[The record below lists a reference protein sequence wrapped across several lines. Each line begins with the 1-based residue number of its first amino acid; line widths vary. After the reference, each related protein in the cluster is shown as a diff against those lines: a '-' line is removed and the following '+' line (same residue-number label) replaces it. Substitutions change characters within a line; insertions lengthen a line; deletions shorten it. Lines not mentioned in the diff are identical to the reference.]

1 MVFQT
6 ETTGF
11 IPGYM
16 GYIPAMKTHVHGQRY
31 TEATNKALIANQLM
45 SEGENPSSHPE
56 FVDSRPQGRDFLYA
70 QVAKPG
76 MSTQSVKIPI
86 SLSKTTAAPAG
97 SSSLLGD
104 AKSAKPKVYST
115 RTVETASLSALP
127 YHKKEF
133 ITRKLPKEELPS
145 QAKDP
150 SSNLPGYTGHQHGA
164 QHVYGRSYGS
174 TTKMLKDDN
183 SQADHRTTLNKT
195 ESLMDYSDDR
205 PQGLPLQDNHKIPGY
220 TGCIVAKDNHIYGK
234 TFGQSTKLAELAVT
248 TLKQGG
254 NVSELAELTDQ
265 RPQGRIDLY
274 TQKVFRPKENLTV
287 AQLTKPVT
295 RPITHE
301 LTKEYKI
308 REKVTQEMFEVNEG
322 RHKVVGYTGHIPG
335 QQHIYAQSYGRMT
348 GNTLGPTQDHKFS
361 KSLLYFKDARPQG
374 AGRG

>member
-31 TEATNKALIANQLM
+31 TEATRKAQNANQLM
-45 SEGENPSSHPE
+45 SEGENPSSHSE
-56 FVDSRPQGRDFLYA
+56 FVDSRPQGRNFLYA

-76 MSTQSVKIPI
+76 MSTQSVKATQ
-86 SLSKTTAAPAG
+86 SMASAGVGSATTKSSKT
-97 SSSLLGD
+97 L
-104 AKSAKPKVYST
+104 YST

-133 ITRKLPKEELPS
+133 ITRKAPKEELPT

-183 SQADHRTTLNKT
+183 KANISTLSKT
-195 ESLMDYSDDR
+195 ESLMGYSDDR

-234 TFGQSTKLAELAVT
+234 TFGQSTKLAELAVK
-248 TLKQGG
+248 TLKDGG
-254 NVSELAELTDQ
+254 NVSELTELTDQ

-274 TQKVFRPKENLTV
+274 TQKLFRPKENLTIS
-287 AQLTKPVT
+287 QLTKPVT
-295 RPITHE
+295 RPVTHE

-308 REKVTQEMFEVNEG
+308 REKVTEEMHEVNQG

-335 QQHIYAQSYGRMT
+335 QQHIYAQSYGKMT

>member
-1 MVFQT
+1 MVFQI
-6 ETTGF
+6 ETKGF

-31 TEATNKALIANQLM
+31 TEATTKAKKANQLM
-45 SEGENPSSHPE
+45 SEGENPSSHSE
-56 FVDSRPQGRDFLYA
+56 FVDSRPQGRNFLYA

-76 MSTQSVKIPI
+76 MSTQSVK
-86 SLSKTTAAPAG
+86 AAPKSMTSGGESSGAKGAG
-97 SSSLLGD
+97 SAGGASS
-104 AKSAKPKVYST
+104 KVYST
-115 RTVETASLSALP
+115 RTVETASLPALP

-133 ITRKLPKEELPS
+133 ITRKAPKEELPT

-150 SSNLPGYTGHQHGA
+150 SSILPGYTGHQHGA
-164 QHVYGRSYGS
+164 NHVYGRSYGS
-174 TTKMLKDDN
+174 TTKMLKVLGDDTI
-183 SQADHRTTLNKT
+183 STLSKT
-195 ESLMDYSDDR
+195 EALMGYSDDR

-234 TFGQSTKLAELAVT
+234 TFGQSTKLAELAVK
-248 TLKQGG
+248 TLKDGG
-254 NVSELAELTDQ
+254 NVSELTELTDQ

-274 TQKVFRPKENLTV
+274 TQKVFRPKENLTIS
-287 AQLTKPVT
+287 QLTKPVT
-295 RPITHE
+295 RPETHE

-308 REKVTQEMFEVNEG
+308 REKVTEEMLDVNQG

-335 QQHIYAQSYGRMT
+335 QQHIYAQSYRRMT

>member
-31 TEATNKALIANQLM
+31 TEATNKAQIANQLM

-56 FVDSRPQGRDFLYA
+56 FVDSRPQGRNFLYA
-70 QVAKPG
+70 QVLKPG
-76 MSTQSVKIPI
+76 MSTQSVKIPS
-86 SLSKTTAAPAG
+86 SLSKTTFAPTTGMGQPAT
-97 SSSLLGD
+97 
-104 AKSAKPKVYST
+104 KSAKPKVYST

-133 ITRKLPKEELPS
+133 ITRKLPKEELPA

-150 SSNLPGYTGHQHGA
+150 SSNLPGYSGHQHGA

-174 TTKMLKDDN
+174 TTKMLKDDGETPAEM
-183 SQADHRTTLNKT
+183 STLNKT
-195 ESLMDYSDDR
+195 ESLMGYSDDR

-234 TFGQSTKLAELAVT
+234 TFGQSTKLAELAVK
-248 TLKQGG
+248 TLKVGG
-254 NVSELAELTDQ
+254 NVSELTELTDQ

-287 AQLTKPVT
+287 SQLTKPVT

-308 REKVTQEMFEVNEG
+308 REKVTEEMQEVNEG